1 MKNFHTSEFAVERR
15 FLVNPDGTRNRPV
28 GNYDITPTGTVVH
41 LKNYGLVKMF
51 RIISKDNTAKHWA
64 TNDLQMDEL
73 GRFKLAETS

>member
-15 FLVNPDGTRNRPV
+15 FLVNPDRTRNRPV
-28 GNYDITPTGTVVH
+28 GDCGIVPTSTVVH

-51 RIISKDNTAKHWA
+51 RIISKDNTAEHWA
-64 TNDLQMDEL
+64 TNDLQMDEM

>member
-1 MKNFHTSEFAVERR
+1 M
-15 FLVNPDGTRNRPV
+15 
-28 GNYDITPTGTVVH
+28 PTGTVVH

-51 RIISKDNTAKHWA
+51 RIISKDNTAEHWA

>member
-1 MKNFHTSEFAVERR
+1 M
-15 FLVNPDGTRNRPV
+15 
-28 GNYDITPTGTVVH
+28 PTGTVVY